1 VHWTFST
8 SRDTNQRYS
17 DYLILR
23 SREGGGSFQGLVLVL
38 VGDAVNMLSP
48 GTAAGTHTAMLDGL
62 ALHEAFAAALA
73 DGGSAESLVERLL
86 KLYEMYG
93 LEIEARDKTIL
104 EQDAQIDRLVQAAN
118 EHARRIEELTALNDA
133 QIDRLVQEANE
144 HARRNDE
151 LTALKIDRLVQ
162 EASEHARRN
171 DELTAL
177 NQVVQNKVSMQA
189 EALATAKCHSSG
201 TVLFLGS
208 LGVGASL
215 SPSISVCLPLSLPSI

>member
-1 VHWTFST
+1 MHWTFST

-133 QIDRLVQEANE
+133 QIDRLVQEA
-144 HARRNDE
+144 
-151 LTALKIDRLVQ
+151 
-162 EASEHARRN
+162 SEHARRN

-189 EALATAKCHSSG
+189 EALATAKCQSSG